1 MFFEIRNR
9 EACKKLVSHFTLL
22 HAEDCHIM
30 PGKSFLSGQHI
41 FLFSAGVV
49 DAIKFI

>member
-9 EACKKLVSHFTLL
+9 EACKKLGSHITLL
-22 HAEDCHIM
+22 QAENCHTV

-49 DAIKFI
+49 DAVKFI